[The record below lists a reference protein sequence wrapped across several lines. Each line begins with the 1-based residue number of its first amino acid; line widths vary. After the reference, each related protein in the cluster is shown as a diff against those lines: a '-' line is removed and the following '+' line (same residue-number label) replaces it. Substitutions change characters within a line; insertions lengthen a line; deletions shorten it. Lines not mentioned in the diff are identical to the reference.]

1 MICIV
6 AVSNKNGISVIIPVV
21 PGKINLPQKIRLDI
35 YFTKIIKCWLNAE
48 FMIFD
53 SFEKRGR
60 KYAEAVNPL
69 IDSGIIVRSIALK

>member
-60 KYAEAVNPL
+60 NTLKLSIHLLTVEL
-69 IDSGIIVRSIALK
+69 LFVRLL